1 MLARPSALALRS
13 RPRRA
18 LTTSRERAPAY
29 PASDL
34 PWLCVVGATVASWWR
49 GAWYVMDAAL
59 YPDDAPRSCAAS
71 LALGFCGFAA
81 CHQSAARVAP
91 IAPAARGAALYAAAL
106 ANVAAWRGVWLAW
119 DLATGA
125 GPGAAAPV
133 SADAPPTA
141 DELAE
146 RRRVLVS
153 GVASHACA
161 TALLVGACHL
171 TSALAPPARIAVLSD
186 KTLWSYRPSRYLED
200 VAMYIKQTK

>member
-1 MLARPSALALRS
+1 M
-13 RPRRA
+13 
-18 LTTSRERAPAY
+18 
-29 PASDL
+29 
-34 PWLCVVGATVASWWR
+34 G
-49 GAWYVMDAAL
+49 
-59 YPDDAPRSCAAS
+59 
-71 LALGFCGFAA
+71 
-81 CHQSAARVAP
+81 H
-91 IAPAARGAALYAAAL
+91 
-106 ANVAAWRGVWLAW
+106 
-119 DLATGA
+119 ATGA
-125 GPGAAAPV
+125 GPGAAAAAA

-146 RRRVLVS
+146 RRRVLAS